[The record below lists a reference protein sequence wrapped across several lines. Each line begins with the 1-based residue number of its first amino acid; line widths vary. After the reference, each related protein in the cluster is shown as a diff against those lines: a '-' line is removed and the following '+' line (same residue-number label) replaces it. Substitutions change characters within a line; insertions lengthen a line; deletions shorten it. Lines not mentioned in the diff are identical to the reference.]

1 MTPEG
6 VRGSRVN
13 PSYDEHDLPTA
24 AVAPADAA
32 PDAGEG
38 RPGRW
43 RACVLGLVFIA
54 AAAAVFFAVDAAGAA
69 ALAAPL
75 AVVVLLLGA
84 VSVVVLHRLEERVIA
99 AARQRAAVAARA
111 ASERAREDALR
122 AERNRLA
129 DFLDHLPVGCY
140 SADADGG
147 LRYANRTLA
156 DWLGRSA
163 QELTASAVRVHDI
176 LGLDPDAAGDAPAT
190 FEAAGE
196 ATGLAVALHG
206 GGETRRA
213 SLTQNVARDAAG
225 VPLHTRS
232 VVTRATDGAAPPGAE
247 QRFSRFFE
255 VAPIGIALIDTG
267 GTLVECNRMFRA
279 LIGGT
284 DPVGRPLVA
293 LIDARDRAQV
303 EARLDPAGHQRGA
316 MAPFEVR
323 LDGREATALIHASPL
338 EESDGTVSGTILHL
352 IDTTEQK
359 NLELQFFQSQKMQA
373 VGQLAGGIAHDFN
386 NLLTAMM
393 GFCDLLLMR
402 HQAGDPSFA
411 DIMQVKQNVNRAA
424 GLVRQLLAFSRRQT
438 LQPKVL
444 VLTDVLAELS
454 NLLRRLIG
462 EKIEL
467 EMVHARNLGLVR
479 ADQGQIE
486 QVIINLAVNAR
497 DAMAGAGG
505 TLTIRTSNATEAEAS
520 RFEHGKL
527 VPPGEYLRIE
537 VGDTGTGIAREHIN
551 KIYEPFFSTKEVG
564 EGTGLGLSTVYGI
577 VKQTGGFIFVD
588 STPGEG
594 STFSIFLPR
603 HRRSEAEQATSE
615 APARR
620 EPAKDL
626 TGKGTIL
633 LVEDEE
639 SVRMF
644 GARALRGKGYT
655 VLEADSGEAALDL
668 IGGHDGD
675 IDLLISDVV
684 MPGMDGTELVERV
697 RASRPELKVIFISGY
712 AEEAFGEKL
721 GRSRDVHFLP
731 KPFSLAQLAG
741 TVKDVLVARGG

>member
-1 MTPEG
+1 M
-6 VRGSRVN
+6 N
-13 PSYDEHDLPTA
+13 PSYDGRDVPVDGAGA
-24 AVAPADAA
+24 ACPGAN
-32 PDAGEG
+32 PDATVGDR

-43 RACVLGLVFIA
+43 RAWALGSVFVV

-69 ALAAPL
+69 AVAGPVAL
-75 AVVVLLLGA
+75 VVLLLGA
-84 VSVVVLHRLEERVIA
+84 ASVALLHRLEERA
-99 AARQRAAVAARA
+99 ADAGRQRAAVEAAA
-111 ASERAREDALR
+111 ENERAREDALR
-122 AERNRLA
+122 AERDRLA
-129 DFLDHLPVGCY
+129 DLIDNLPVGCY
-140 SADADGG
+140 SADADGRLG
-147 LRYANRTLA
+147 YANKTLA
-156 DWLGRSA
+156 DWLGRSVA
-163 QELTASAVRVHDI
+163 ELTAAAVRVHDI
-176 LGLDPDAAGDAPAT
+176 IGLDPDATGETPEAFEPAR
-190 FEAAGE
+190 EAA
-196 ATGLAVALHG
+196 GLAVALHG
-206 GGETRRA
+206 GGSEARRA
-213 SLTQNVARDAAG
+213 RLTQNVARDAAG
-225 VPLHTRS
+225 APVRTRS
-232 VVTRATDGAAPPGAE
+232 VVTKAAPGAEPEQAPSGSE

-255 VAPIGIALIDTG
+255 VAPIGIALADLDG
-267 GTLVECNRMFRA
+267 VLVECNRMFRA
-279 LIGGT
+279 MIGSADF

-293 LIDARDRAQV
+293 LIDERDRAQV
-303 EARLDPAGHQRGA
+303 AARLEVAAHHSGA
-316 MAPFEVR
+316 LEPFEVH
-323 LDGREATALIHASPL
+323 LDAREATASIYASPL
-338 EESDGTVSGTILHL
+338 EDGGGEVSGTILHL
-352 IDTTEQK
+352 IETTERK

-411 DIMQVKQNVNRAA
+411 DIMQIRQNVNRAA

-462 EKIEL
+462 ENIEL
-467 EMVHARNLGLVR
+467 DMVHARNLGLVK

-497 DAMAGAGG
+497 DAMAGGG
-505 TLTIRTSNATEAEAS
+505 TLTIRTSNTTEAEAR

-527 VPPGEYLRIE
+527 VPPGEYVRIE
-537 VGDTGTGIAREHIN
+537 VGDTGSGIAREHVN
-551 KIYEPFFSTKEVG
+551 KIYEPFFSTKQVG

-588 STPGEG
+588 STPGQG
-594 STFSIFLPR
+594 TAFSIFLPR
-603 HRRSEAEQATSE
+603 HHRAEAEPAASE

-668 IGGHDGD
+668 IGAHDGD
-675 IDLLISDVV
+675 IDLLITDVV
-684 MPGMDGTELVERV
+684 MPEMDGTELVEQV
-697 RASRPELKVIFISGY
+697 RESRPDLKVIFISGY

-721 GRSRDVHFLP
+721 GRARDVEFLP

-741 TVKDVLVARGG
+741 KVKDVIAPRGA

>member
-13 PSYDEHDLPTA
+13 PSYDEHDLPAA

-43 RACVLGLVFIA
+43 RARVLGLVFIA

-69 ALAAPL
+69 VLAAPL

-99 AARQRAAVAARA
+99 AACERAAAAARA

-122 AERNRLA
+122 AERDRLA
-129 DFLDHLPVGCY
+129 DFLDNLPVGCY

-225 VPLHTRS
+225 APLHTRS
-232 VVTRATDGAAPPGAE
+232 VVTRAADGAAPPGAE

-284 DPVGRPLVA
+284 DPVGRSLVA
-293 LIDARDRAQV
+293 LIDARDRTQV

-338 EESDGTVSGTILHL
+338 EDSDGTVSGTILHL

-497 DAMAGAGG
+497 DAMAGTGG

-603 HRRSEAEQATSE
+603 HRRSEAERATSE

>member
-13 PSYDEHDLPTA
+13 PSYDEQDLPAA

-32 PDAGEG
+32 PGAGEG

-43 RACVLGLVFIA
+43 RARVLGLVF
-54 AAAAVFFAVDAAGAA
+54 AAAAVAVFFVVDAAGAA
-69 ALAAPL
+69 VLAAPL

-84 VSVVVLHRLEERVIA
+84 VSVVVLHRLEERVVA
-99 AARQRAAVAARA
+99 AARERAAVAAQA

-122 AERNRLA
+122 AERDRLA
-129 DFLDHLPVGCY
+129 DFLDNLPVGCY
-140 SADADGG
+140 SADADGS

-225 VPLHTRS
+225 APRHPRS
-232 VVTRATDGAAPPGAE
+232 VVSRAADGAAPPGAE

-284 DPVGRPLVA
+284 DPVGRSLVA
-293 LIDARDRAQV
+293 LIDARDRTQV

-338 EESDGTVSGTILHL
+338 EDGDGTVSGTILHL

-497 DAMAGAGG
+497 DAMAGTGG

-603 HRRSEAEQATSE
+603 HRRSEAERATSE